1 MIFHVQGNKAV
12 PAASDLNGASMDF
25 WKVYDEYYDPV
36 RKFILTYVR
45 DEWVADDLIQ
55 DTFLRVQ
62 KNLDSVRDPEKI
74 SSWVFRIA
82 YNLCHDH
89 FRQAKRSSLNNRRIQ
104 AEIPTFEEAM
114 VQKEL
119 EQNQMG
125 QCVQDKLDLL
135 PKNYRTV
142 LILSD
147 TMALSQKE
155 IAEILSISVSSVKVR
170 IHRARK
176 KMRAILEE
184 HCSFGLD
191 ERSVLVC
198 EPKEH
203 ED

>member
-1 MIFHVQGNKAV
+1 
-12 PAASDLNGASMDF
+12 MDF
-25 WKVYDEYYDPV
+25 WKIYDEYYGPV

-62 KNLDSVRDPEKI
+62 KNLDSVRDSDKI

-89 FRQAKRSSLNNRRIQ
+89 FRQSKRSSVNNRLIQ
-104 AEIPTFEEAM
+104 AEIPTFKEAM

-125 QCVQDKLDLL
+125 QCVQDKMDLL
-135 PKNYRTV
+135 AKDYRTV

-147 TMALSQKE
+147 IMAFSQKE
-155 IAEILSISVSSVKVR
+155 IAEILSISVANVKVR
-170 IHRARK
+170 VHRARK
-176 KMRAILEE
+176 RMRAILEE
-184 HCSFGLD
+184 HCSLGLD

-203 ED
+203 EN

>member
-1 MIFHVQGNKAV
+1 MTCLVLPNQ
-12 PAASDLNGASMDF
+12 PAHADEYLIGVSMDF
-25 WKVYDEYYDPV
+25 WKIYDQYYESV
-36 RKFILTYVR
+36 RQFILTYVR

-62 KNLDSVRDPEKI
+62 KNLDSVRDPDKI
-74 SSWVFRIA
+74 SSWIFRIA

-89 FRQAKRSSLNNRRIQ
+89 FRQSQSSSVNNRLIQ
-104 AEIPTFEEAM
+104 AEIPTFKEAM

-125 QCVQDKLDLL
+125 LCVQDKMDLL
-135 PKNYRTV
+135 PKDYRTV

-147 TMALSQKE
+147 IMAFSQKE
-155 IAEILSISVSSVKVR
+155 IAEILSISVSNVKVR
-170 IHRARK
+170 VHRARK

-184 HCSFGLD
+184 HCSLGLD

-203 ED
+203 EN

>member
-1 MIFHVQGNKAV
+1 MIYLVPVKQAV
-12 PAASDLNGASMDF
+12 HPAADLIGALMDF
-25 WKVYDEYYDPV
+25 WKIYDEYYGPV

-62 KNLDSVRDPEKI
+62 KNLASVRDSDKI
-74 SSWVFRIA
+74 SSWIFRIA

-89 FRQAKRSSLNNRRIQ
+89 FRQSKRSSVNNRLIQ
-104 AEIPTFEEAM
+104 AEIPTFKEAM

-125 QCVQDKLDLL
+125 LCVQDKMDLL
-135 PKNYRTV
+135 PKDYRTV

-147 TMALSQKE
+147 IMAFSQKE
-155 IAEILSISVSSVKVR
+155 IAEILSISVSNVKVR
-170 IHRARK
+170 VHRARK

-184 HCSFGLD
+184 HCSLGLD

-203 ED
+203 EN

>member
-1 MIFHVQGNKAV
+1 ME
-12 PAASDLNGASMDF
+12 F
-25 WKVYDEYYDPV
+25 WKIYDEYYGPV
-36 RKFILTYVR
+36 KKFILTYVR

-62 KNLDSVRDPEKI
+62 KNLESVRDPEKI
-74 SSWVFRIA
+74 SSWIFRIA

-89 FRQAKRSSLNNRRIQ
+89 FRQAKRSTINNRLIQ
-104 AEIPTFEEAM
+104 EEIPTFKDAM
-114 VQKEL
+114 AQKQL

-125 QCVQDKLDLL
+125 LCVQDKMDLL
-135 PKNYRTV
+135 PKDYRTV

-147 TMALSQKE
+147 VMAFSQKE
-155 IAEILSISVSSVKVR
+155 IAEILSISVSNVKVR

-191 ERSVLVC
+191 ERNVLVC

-203 ED
+203 KN

>member
-1 MIFHVQGNKAV
+1 MTCLVLTNQ
-12 PAASDLNGASMDF
+12 PAHADEYSIGVLMDF
-25 WKVYDEYYDPV
+25 WKIYDQYYESV
-36 RKFILTYVR
+36 RKFILAYVK

-62 KNLDSVRDPEKI
+62 KNLDSVRDPDKI

-89 FRQAKRSSLNNRRIQ
+89 FRQSKRSSVNNSLLQ
-104 AEIPTFEEAM
+104 VEIPTFKEAM
-114 VQKEL
+114 VQKKL

-125 QCVQDKLDLL
+125 LCVQDKMDLL
-135 PKNYRTV
+135 PKDYRTV

-147 TMALSQKE
+147 IMAFSQKE
-155 IAEILSISVSSVKVR
+155 IAEILSISVPNVKVR

-184 HCSFGLD
+184 HCHLGLD

-198 EPKEH
+198 EPKED
-203 ED
+203 EN